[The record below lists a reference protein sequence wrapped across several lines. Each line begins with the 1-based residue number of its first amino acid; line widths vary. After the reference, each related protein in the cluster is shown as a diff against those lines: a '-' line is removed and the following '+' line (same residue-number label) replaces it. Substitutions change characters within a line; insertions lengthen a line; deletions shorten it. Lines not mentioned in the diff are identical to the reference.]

1 MLSSAQRE
9 FLRMTIYQ
17 IWPRSFLDTNG
28 DGVGDLPGVLAKLDY
43 LRNLG
48 VNTLWLSPCF
58 QSPNDDNGYDV
69 SDYRAIQ
76 PEFGTMEDL
85 DALIAAV
92 HVRGMKILLDLVP
105 NHTSTAHRWFQE
117 SRRNPDGP
125 YGNYYYWFDAPPNDW
140 QSMFLGSAW
149 EYDDVRGQYYLH
161 SFAVSQADLNWEE
174 PAVRRE
180 MREIVDFWVARGVD
194 GFRIDTIDFI
204 SKDFSEGRNSFGPRL
219 HEFIQELFGRP
230 ETAGLFTVGES
241 FVTDIDEMSRHCA
254 SGRGELSTLIL
265 FDHLEAGRTDKFTP
279 LPDHADD
286 GTAGSPGMRFLR
298 DHLIRWQR
306 ETAEHDLLYTL
317 YSDSHDQPPM
327 ISRAADDGAL
337 RYESATCLAAM
348 IYLLKGVPII
358 YQGQEIGVTSARY
371 ESIDSF
377 DDVETI
383 NAYEEFC
390 RHMSPEEA
398 LAKINFGSRDNAR
411 RPIAWTAGANGG
423 FTSGTLWIPLHTR
436 YREVN
441 VEADLYAPEAAE
453 SGSSAA
459 SGSSRSV
466 YRFYQAL
473 LKLRREHGAFL
484 DGAFEVLSAPEDD
497 CFVFTRALPASA
509 LPAENDSAGAETSDR
524 KETWAVI
531 CNFGAEREIALPF
544 ECEPPALTNLGRTA
558 ADGIYAPYEC
568 AAAHVIR

>member
-1 MLSSAQRE
+1 
-9 FLRMTIYQ
+9 
-17 IWPRSFLDTNG
+17 
-28 DGVGDLPGVLAKLDY
+28 
-43 LRNLG
+43 
-48 VNTLWLSPCF
+48 
-58 QSPNDDNGYDV
+58 
-69 SDYRAIQ
+69 
-76 PEFGTMEDL
+76 
-85 DALIAAV
+85 
-92 HVRGMKILLDLVP
+92 
-105 NHTSTAHRWFQE
+105 
-117 SRRNPDGP
+117 
-125 YGNYYYWFDAPPNDW
+125 
-140 QSMFLGSAW
+140 MFLGSAW

-180 MREIVDFWVARGVD
+180 MREIVDFWVGRGVD

-204 SKDFSEGRNSFGPRL
+204 SKDFPEGRNSFGPRL
-219 HEFIQELFGRP
+219 HEFIQELFGRT

-279 LPDHADD
+279 LPDHVGDS
-286 GTAGSPGMRFLR
+286 TAGSPSMRFLR

-327 ISRAADDGAL
+327 ISRAADDDAL

-348 IYLLKGVPII
+348 LYLLKGVPII

-371 ESIDSF
+371 ESIDCF

-383 NAYEEFC
+383 NVYKELC
-390 RHMSPEEA
+390 RHMSPQEA
-398 LAKINFGSRDNAR
+398 LTKINFGSRDNAR

-423 FTSGTLWIPLHTR
+423 FTSGTPWIPLHTR

-441 VEADLYAPEAAE
+441 VEADLYAPEAPE

-459 SGSSRSV
+459 AGGSRSV

-484 DGAFEVLSAPEDD
+484 DGAFDVLSAPEDD

-509 LPAENDSAGAETSDR
+509 LPADNDSTGAETADR

-531 CNFGAEREIALPF
+531 CNFGAEREIALHF
-544 ECEPPALTNLGRTA
+544 ECEPPALTNLGRA
-558 ADGIYAPYEC
+558 SADGVYAPYEC
-568 AAAHVIR
+568 AAARVIR